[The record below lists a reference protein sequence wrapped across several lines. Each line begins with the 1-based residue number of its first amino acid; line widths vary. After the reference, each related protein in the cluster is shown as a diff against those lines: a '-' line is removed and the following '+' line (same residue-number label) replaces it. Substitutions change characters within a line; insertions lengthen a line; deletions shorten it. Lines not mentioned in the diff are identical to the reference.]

1 MAYFPFFVEL
11 SGKTGLIV
19 GAGPV
24 ARRKIE
30 KLLPFGPALRVV
42 APEAEAALEALPG
55 VTVQRRPF
63 RPEDLEGADF
73 AVAAAGSAEIDA
85 QVARLC
91 RQAGIPVNVADGGEE
106 GTFLFPALI
115 RRGMLTVGVSTG
127 GASPGAAAA
136 LRDRMAAALPEQTED
151 LLEYLRRAR
160 ERARVLPG
168 AARHRLLAE
177 LLERCLEAE
186 RPLTEAETEQVFH
199 KYQTEGD
206 RT

>member
-1 MAYFPFFVEL
+1 MAYFPFFMEL

-42 APEAEAALEALPG
+42 APEADGDLEALPG
-55 VTVQRRPF
+55 VTVVRRPF

-73 AVAAAGSAEIDA
+73 AVAAAGSAGTDA
-85 QVARLC
+85 RVARLC
-91 RQAGIPVNVADGGEE
+91 RRAGIPVNVADGGEE

-115 RRGMLTVGVSTG
+115 RRGTLTVGVSTG

-136 LRDRMAAALPEQTED
+136 LRDRMAQTLPERTEEI
-151 LLEYLRRAR
+151 LTYLRGAR
-160 ERARVLPG
+160 EVARVLPG
-168 AARHRLLAE
+168 KARHGFLAE
-177 LLERCLEAE
+177 LLERCLEAG

-199 KYQTEGD
+199 KCQTEGD